1 MQVKIKN
8 KMGSKEHRET
18 ITLKKNKIEAI
29 KIFNILVDNKN
40 NKLEASVLK
49 KKGKLEKRKNS
60 IKKNISMKINMIRV
74 WMKKKI
80 NRKAIQNNTSLQKWK
95 INQNQI

>member
-1 MQVKIKN
+1 MHTVIDDAVMQVKIKN

-60 IKKNISMKINMIRV
+60 IKSD
-74 WMKKKI
+74 
-80 NRKAIQNNTSLQKWK
+80 AIILIIKSRW
-95 INQNQI
+95 

>member
-1 MQVKIKN
+1 
-8 KMGSKEHRET
+8 MGSKEHRET